1 MVKGVTIEEV
11 NERGCQVDAS
21 REMMAEEPVKRT
33 SWFQTTVETKQGTL
47 LISIFQLSLGSEGFE
62 IEISRG
68 KAFEVKTFI
77 CSTVEQV
84 WELHTLLIR
93 DAELYF
99 GVLVRTGWV
108 DEAGRRYPFKV
119 GDHLV
124 CEGGKLFKL
133 SRPLK
138 TGEVVLL
145 LDSKGEIVNQC
156 SAQMI
161 YRSLYGEAE
170 ERYVAT
176 RHDLKTDELIYTRV
190 MKLKPNE
197 LTSC

>member
-11 NERGCQVDAS
+11 NERDSQMDAS
-21 REMMAEEPVKRT
+21 HEAMVEEPVKRT
-33 SWFQTTVETKQGTL
+33 AWFQTTVETKEGQL
-47 LISIFQLSLGSEGFE
+47 LISVFQLSLGSEGFE

-68 KAFEVKTFI
+68 EAFEVKTFI

-99 GVLVRTGWV
+99 GILTRTGWV
-108 DEAGRRYPFKV
+108 DEAGRRYPFNV

-124 CEGGKLFKL
+124 CEGGKLFEL
-133 SRPLK
+133 SRSLK

-145 LDSKGEIVNQC
+145 LDSKGKMVNQC

-176 RHDLKTDELIYTRV
+176 RRDLKTDELIYTRV

-197 LTSC
+197 LPSC